1 MRGRLFFFPT
11 LYVRKTGRCPRAD
24 WKAGWQFP
32 DVTRP
37 ELKVC
42 GRLFFFPTLY
52 VRKTEKDKTGK
63 GSGDTGKGRATQT
76 TRKGYSGA
84 GIALFQIVLGLMCPG
99 RLSGVGES
107 QNEAKSR
114 RFGMDRPC
122 RAFYEG

>member
-63 GSGDTGKGRATQT
+63 GIGETGSGSATESSEYP
-76 TRKGYSGA
+76 YSKTFGERC
-84 GIALFQIVLGLMCPG
+84 ALQGLPE
-99 RLSGVGES
+99 GVVS
-107 QNEAKSR
+107 PNAAISASLVTNV
-114 RFGMDRPC
+114 PC
-122 RAFYEG
+122 RPL